1 MKRLVCKPSSKPA
14 MNRLGFKLRPK
25 PTTVGDSNLVFF
37 CYWRVD
43 IGPPN
48 LLLVT
53 WKRSKYPFSFLL
65 APTVPHHPFFISF
78 FLPSFLSFF
87 PFFISPF
94 LLASLLASQSPPYL
108 QYFLCI
114 CQHNEIM
121 IPLYY
126 TMGAWKK
133 KHNKSMILLCNVQ
146 WNHNFIIHFFVP
158 PLAQWNHAIFSQP
171 QCIAKTHFLCI
182 SVSVEKCAMKVWL
195 LCIIQRN
202 DTSIVW
208 CFSHPY

>member
-1 MKRLVCKPSSKPA
+1 MEKTK
-14 MNRLGFKLRPK
+14 
-25 PTTVGDSNLVFF
+25 
-37 CYWRVD
+37 
-43 IGPPN
+43 I
-48 LLLVT
+48 
-53 WKRSKYPFSFLL
+53 SFLL
-65 APTVPHHPFFISF
+65 PPIIGTHPSHHPLFLSF
-78 FLPSFLSFF
+78 LFPFLIPSFLLPFF
-87 PFFISPF
+87 PIY
-94 LLASLLASQSPPYL
+94 SLLASQSPPYL

-182 SVSVEKCAMKVWL
+182 SVGAGKCAMKVWL
-195 LCIIQRN
+195 LCIIQQN